1 MGSEMCIRDSSKCV
15 PVQRL
20 SKGFKDLSASF
31 QSSPL
36 SNDLITLKNESAIA
50 RSVRNL
56 VLTIQGERPFQP
68 VLGTGVSRLLF
79 ENMDKLTASAIRSE
93 LRTTIENYE
102 PRVEINEILVEPDF
116 EGNAFHVTLQY
127 FIIGIDVPEQE
138 LTFAL
143 EPTR

>member
-1 MGSEMCIRDSSKCV
+1 M

-20 SKGFKDLSASF
+20 SRGFKDLSASF
-31 QSSPL
+31 QTNPL
-36 SNDLITLKNESAIA
+36 SNDLIALKNESAIA

-68 VLGTGVSRLLF
+68 VLGTGVNNLLF
-79 ENMDKLTASAIRSE
+79 DNMDKLTASAIRSE

-102 PRVEINEILVEPDF
+102 PRVEINEIIVEPDF
-116 EGNAFHVTLQY
+116 EGNAMHVTLQY
-127 FIIGIDVPEQE
+127 FIIGMDVPEQE

-143 EPTR
+143 APTR

>member
-1 MGSEMCIRDSSKCV
+1 M

-20 SKGFKDLSASF
+20 SRGFKDLSASF
-31 QSSPL
+31 QTNPL
-36 SNDLITLKNESAIA
+36 SNDLIALKNESAIA

-56 VLTIQGERPFQP
+56 VLTGQGERPFQP

-79 ENMDKLTASAIRSE
+79 ENMDKLTAAAIRSE

>member
-1 MGSEMCIRDSSKCV
+1 M

-20 SKGFKDLSASF
+20 SKGFLDLSASF
-31 QSSPL
+31 QTNPL
-36 SNDLITLKNESAIA
+36 SNDLIAIKNESAIA

-93 LRTTIENYE
+93 IRTNIENYE

-116 EGNAFHVTLQY
+116 EGNAMHVTLQY

>member
-1 MGSEMCIRDSSKCV
+1 M
-15 PVQRL
+15 PVQRR
-20 SKGFKDLSASF
+20 SKGFLDLSASF
-31 QSSPL
+31 QENPL
-36 SNDLITLKNESAIA
+36 TNDLIALKNENAIA

-68 VLGTGVSRLLF
+68 VLGTGVSQLLF
-79 ENMDKLTASAIRSE
+79 ENMDRLTASAIRSE
-93 LRTTIENYE
+93 IRSTIENFE

-116 EGNAFHVTLQY
+116 EGNAFNVTVQY

-143 EPTR
+143 EPSR

>member
-1 MGSEMCIRDSSKCV
+1 V

-20 SKGFKDLSASF
+20 SRGFKDLSASF
-31 QSSPL
+31 QTNPL
-36 SNDLITLKNESAIA
+36 SNDLIALKNESSIA

-68 VLGTGVSRLLF
+68 TLGTGVNNLLF
-79 ENMDKLTASAIRSE
+79 DNMDKLTASSIRSE

-102 PRVEINEILVEPDF
+102 PRVEINEIIVEPDF
-116 EGNAFHVTLQY
+116 ERNAFHVTLQY
-127 FIIGIDVPEQE
+127 FIIGMDVPEQE

-143 EPTR
+143 APTR

>member
-1 MGSEMCIRDSSKCV
+1 M

-31 QSSPL
+31 QTSPL
-36 SNDLITLKNESAIA
+36 SNDLIALKNESAIA

-93 LRTTIENYE
+93 VRTTIENYE
-102 PRVEINEILVEPDF
+102 PRVEIGEIIVEPDY
-116 EGNAFHVTLQY
+116 EGNAMNVTLQY
-127 FIIGIDVPEQE
+127 FIIGIDAPEQE

>member
-1 MGSEMCIRDSSKCV
+1 M
-15 PVQRL
+15 PVERL
-20 SKGFKDLSASF
+20 SRGFKDLSASF
-31 QSSPL
+31 QTSPL
-36 SNDLITLKNESAIA
+36 NNDLIALKNESAIA

-56 VLTIQGERPFQP
+56 VLTGRGERPFQP
-68 VLGTGVSRLLF
+68 ILGTGVSRLLF
-79 ENMDKLTASAIRSE
+79 ENMDKLTASSIRSE
-93 LRTTIENYE
+93 IRTTIENYE
-102 PRVEINEILVEPDF
+102 PRVEINEIIVEPDF

>member
-1 MGSEMCIRDSSKCV
+1 M

-20 SKGFKDLSASF
+20 SRGFKDISASF
-31 QSSPL
+31 QTNPL
-36 SNDLITLKNESAIA
+36 SNDLIQLKNESAIA

-68 VLGTGVSRLLF
+68 VLGTGVNNLLF
-79 ENMDKLTASAIRSE
+79 DNMDKLTASAIRSE

-127 FIIGIDVPEQE
+127 FIIGMDVPEQE

-143 EPTR
+143 APTR

>member
-1 MGSEMCIRDSSKCV
+1 M
-15 PVQRL
+15 PVQRI
-20 SKGFKDLSASF
+20 SKGFLDLSASF
-31 QSSPL
+31 QENPL
-36 SNDLITLKNESAIA
+36 TNDLIALKNENAIA

-68 VLGTGVSRLLF
+68 VLGTGVSQLLF
-79 ENMDKLTASAIRSE
+79 ENMDRLTAAAIRSE
-93 LRTTIENYE
+93 IRTTIENFE

-116 EGNAFHVTLQY
+116 EGNAFNVTLQY

>member
-1 MGSEMCIRDSSKCV
+1 M
-15 PVQRL
+15 PVERL
-20 SKGFKDLSASF
+20 SRGFKDLSASF
-31 QSSPL
+31 QTNPL
-36 SNDLITLKNESAIA
+36 SNDLIALKNESSIA

-68 VLGTGVSRLLF
+68 VLGTGVNNLLF
-79 ENMDKLTASAIRSE
+79 DNMDKLTASAIRSE

-102 PRVEINEILVEPDF
+102 PRVEINEILVEADF
-116 EGNAFHVTLQY
+116 ERNAFDVTLQY
-127 FIIGIDVPEQE
+127 FIIGMDVPEQE

>member
-1 MGSEMCIRDSSKCV
+1 M

-31 QSSPL
+31 QTSPL
-36 SNDLITLKNESAIA
+36 SNDLIALKNESAIA

-68 VLGTGVSRLLF
+68 VLGTGVSKLLF

-93 LRTTIENYE
+93 IRSTIENFE

-116 EGNAFHVTLQY
+116 EGNAFNVTLQY

-143 EPTR
+143 EPSR

>member
-1 MGSEMCIRDSSKCV
+1 M
-15 PVQRL
+15 PVQRI
-20 SKGFKDLSASF
+20 SRGFKDISASF
-31 QSSPL
+31 QTNPL
-36 SNDLITLKNESAIA
+36 SNDLIALKNESAIA

-56 VLTIQGERPFQP
+56 VLTGQGERPFQP

-93 LRTTIENYE
+93 IRTTIENYE
-102 PRVEINEILVEPDF
+102 PRVEINEIIVEADF
-116 EGNAFHVTLQY
+116 ERNAFDVTLQY
-127 FIIGIDVPEQE
+127 FIIGMDVPEQE

>member
-1 MGSEMCIRDSSKCV
+1 M
-15 PVQRL
+15 PVERL
-20 SKGFKDLSASF
+20 SRGFKDLSASF
-31 QSSPL
+31 QTNPL
-36 SNDLITLKNESAIA
+36 SNDLIALKNESAIA

-56 VLTIQGERPFQP
+56 VSTIQGERPFQP
-68 VLGTGVSRLLF
+68 VLGTEVSKLLF

-93 LRTTIENYE
+93 IRTTIENYE
-102 PRVEINEILVEPDF
+102 PRVEINEITVEPDF
-116 EGNAFHVTLQY
+116 EGNAMNVTIQY

>member
-1 MGSEMCIRDSSKCV
+1 M
-15 PVQRL
+15 PVQRI
-20 SKGFKDLSASF
+20 SRGFKDLSASF
-31 QSSPL
+31 QTNPL
-36 SNDLITLKNESAIA
+36 SNDLIALKNESAIA

-56 VLTIQGERPFQP
+56 ILTGQGERPFQP

-102 PRVEINEILVEPDF
+102 PRVEINEIIVEPNP
-116 EGNAFHVTLQY
+116 EGNAMDVTLQY

>member
-1 MGSEMCIRDSSKCV
+1 M

-20 SKGFKDLSASF
+20 SRGFKDISASF
-31 QSSPL
+31 QTNPL
-36 SNDLITLKNESAIA
+36 SNDLIELKNESAIA

-56 VLTIQGERPFQP
+56 VLTGQGERPFQP

-79 ENMDKLTASAIRSE
+79 ENMDKLTAAAIRSE

-127 FIIGIDVPEQE
+127 FIIGMDVPEQE

>member
-1 MGSEMCIRDSSKCV
+1 M

-31 QSSPL
+31 QTNPL
-36 SNDLITLKNESAIA
+36 SNDLIALKNESAIA

-56 VLTIQGERPFQP
+56 ILTGQGERPFQP

-102 PRVEINEILVEPDF
+102 PRVEINEIIVEPNP
-116 EGNAFHVTLQY
+116 EGNAMDVTLQY

>member
-1 MGSEMCIRDSSKCV
+1 M

-68 VLGTGVSRLLF
+68 VLGTGVNNLLF
-79 ENMDKLTASAIRSE
+79 DNMDKLTASAIRSE

-102 PRVEINEILVEPDF
+102 PRVEINEIIVEADF
-116 EGNAFHVTLQY
+116 ERNAFDVTLQY
-127 FIIGIDVPEQE
+127 FIIGMDVPEQE

>member
-1 MGSEMCIRDSSKCV
+1 M

-36 SNDLITLKNESAIA
+36 SNDLIALKNESAIA

-93 LRTTIENYE
+93 IRTTIENYE
-102 PRVEINEILVEPDF
+102 PRVEISEILVDPDY
-116 EGNAFHVTLQY
+116 EGNAMNVTLQY

>member
-1 MGSEMCIRDSSKCV
+1 M

-20 SKGFKDLSASF
+20 SKGFRDLSASF
-31 QSSPL
+31 QTNPL
-36 SNDLITLKNESAIA
+36 SNDLIALKNESAIA

-56 VLTIQGERPFQP
+56 VLTGQGERPFQP

-93 LRTTIENYE
+93 IRTTIENYE
-102 PRVEINEILVEPDF
+102 PRVEINEIIVEPDP
-116 EGNAFHVTLQY
+116 ERNAMDVTLQY

>member
-1 MGSEMCIRDSSKCV
+1 M

-20 SKGFKDLSASF
+20 SKGFRDLSASF
-31 QSSPL
+31 QTNPL
-36 SNDLITLKNESAIA
+36 SNDLIALKNESAIA

-56 VLTIQGERPFQP
+56 ILTGQGERPFQP

>member
-1 MGSEMCIRDSSKCV
+1 M
-15 PVQRL
+15 PVERL
-20 SKGFKDLSASF
+20 SRGFKDLSASF
-31 QSSPL
+31 QTSPL
-36 SNDLITLKNESAIA
+36 NNDLIALKNESAIA

-56 VLTIQGERPFQP
+56 VLTVRGERPFQP
-68 VLGTGVSRLLF
+68 ILGTGVSRLLF

-102 PRVEINEILVEPDF
+102 PRVEIYEILVEPDF
-116 EGNAFHVTLQY
+116 ERNAFHVTLQY

>member
-1 MGSEMCIRDSSKCV
+1 M
-15 PVQRL
+15 PVERL
-20 SKGFKDLSASF
+20 SRGFKDLSASF
-31 QSSPL
+31 QTSPL
-36 SNDLITLKNESAIA
+36 NNDLIALKNESAIA

-68 VLGTGVSRLLF
+68 VLGTGVNNLLF
-79 ENMDKLTASAIRSE
+79 DNMDKLTASAIRSE

-102 PRVEINEILVEPDF
+102 PRVEINEIIVEADF
-116 EGNAFHVTLQY
+116 ERNAFDVTLQY
-127 FIIGIDVPEQE
+127 FIIGMDVPEQE

>member
-1 MGSEMCIRDSSKCV
+1 V

-20 SKGFKDLSASF
+20 SRGFKDLSASF
-31 QSSPL
+31 QTNPL
-36 SNDLITLKNESAIA
+36 SNDLIALKNESAIA

-56 VLTIQGERPFQP
+56 VLTGQGERPFQP

-102 PRVEINEILVEPDF
+102 PRVEINEIIVEADF
-116 EGNAFHVTLQY
+116 ERNAFDVTLQY
-127 FIIGIDVPEQE
+127 FIIGMDVPEQE

>member
-1 MGSEMCIRDSSKCV
+1 M

-31 QSSPL
+31 QTSPL
-36 SNDLITLKNESAIA
+36 SNDLIALKNESAIA

-68 VLGTGVSRLLF
+68 TLGSGVNRLLF
-79 ENMDKLTASAIRSE
+79 DNMDKLTASAIRSE
-93 LRTTIENYE
+93 IRTTIENYE

-116 EGNAFHVTLQY
+116 EGNAMHVTLQY

>member
-1 MGSEMCIRDSSKCV
+1 M

-20 SKGFKDLSASF
+20 SKGFRDLSASF
-31 QSSPL
+31 QTNPL
-36 SNDLITLKNESAIA
+36 SNDLIALKNESAIA

-56 VLTIQGERPFQP
+56 VLTGQGERPFQP

-93 LRTTIENYE
+93 IRTTIENYE

-116 EGNAFHVTLQY
+116 ERNAFDVTLQY
-127 FIIGIDVPEQE
+127 FIIGMDVPEQE

>member
-1 MGSEMCIRDSSKCV
+1 M

-31 QSSPL
+31 QTNPL
-36 SNDLITLKNESAIA
+36 SNDLIALKNESAIA

-102 PRVEINEILVEPDF
+102 PRVEINEIIVEPDP
-116 EGNAFHVTLQY
+116 EGNAMDVTLQY

>member
-1 MGSEMCIRDSSKCV
+1 V
-15 PVQRL
+15 PVQRI
-20 SKGFKDLSASF
+20 SRGFKDLSASF
-31 QSSPL
+31 QTNPL
-36 SNDLITLKNESAIA
+36 SNDLIALKNESAIA

-56 VLTIQGERPFQP
+56 VLTGQGERPFQP

-102 PRVEINEILVEPDF
+102 PRVEINEIIVEADF
-116 EGNAFHVTLQY
+116 EKNAFDVTLQY
-127 FIIGIDVPEQE
+127 FIIGMDVPEQE

>member
-1 MGSEMCIRDSSKCV
+1 M
-15 PVQRL
+15 PVERL
-20 SKGFKDLSASF
+20 SRGFKDLSASF
-31 QSSPL
+31 QTNPL
-36 SNDLITLKNESAIA
+36 SNDLIALKNESAIA

-56 VLTIQGERPFQP
+56 VLTGQGERPFQP
-68 VLGTGVSRLLF
+68 VLGTGVNNLLF
-79 ENMDKLTASAIRSE
+79 DNMDKLTASAIRSE
-93 LRTTIENYE
+93 IRTTIENYE

-127 FIIGIDVPEQE
+127 FIIGMDVPEQE

>member
-1 MGSEMCIRDSSKCV
+1 M

-20 SKGFKDLSASF
+20 SRGFKDLSASF
-31 QSSPL
+31 QTNPL
-36 SNDLITLKNESAIA
+36 SNDLIALKNESTIA

-68 VLGTGVSRLLF
+68 ALGTGVNNLLF
-79 ENMDKLTASAIRSE
+79 DNMDKLTASAIRSE

-102 PRVEINEILVEPDF
+102 PRVEINEIIVEADF
-116 EGNAFHVTLQY
+116 ERNAFDVTLQY
-127 FIIGIDVPEQE
+127 FIIGMDVPEQE

>member
-1 MGSEMCIRDSSKCV
+1 M

-20 SKGFKDLSASF
+20 SKGFRDLSASF
-31 QSSPL
+31 QTNPL
-36 SNDLITLKNESAIA
+36 SNDLIALKNESSIA

-68 VLGTGVSRLLF
+68 TLGTGVNNLLF
-79 ENMDKLTASAIRSE
+79 DNMDKLTASSIRSE

-102 PRVEINEILVEPDF
+102 PRVEINEIIVEPDF
-116 EGNAFHVTLQY
+116 ERNAFHVTLQY
-127 FIIGIDVPEQE
+127 FIIGMDVPEQE

>member
-1 MGSEMCIRDSSKCV
+1 M

-20 SKGFKDLSASF
+20 SRGFKDLSASF
-31 QSSPL
+31 QTNPL
-36 SNDLITLKNESAIA
+36 SNDLIALKNESAIA

-56 VLTIQGERPFQP
+56 VLTGQGERPFQP

-127 FIIGIDVPEQE
+127 FIIGMDVPEQE